1 MRRKAV
7 KIRVKRNSGTPKNYI
22 ANKKTEPA
30 SSIENP
36 IESDSPNFF
45 KTIPT
50 KFSQILY
57 SEGQMTYVSIFC

>member
-22 ANKKTEPA
+22 PNKKTEPA

-50 KFSQILY
+50 KFSQISL
-57 SEGQMTYVSIFC
+57 